1 MEGQHTP
8 PRASGRVTAPAHD
21 FDHDFGPSLE
31 ELAHE
36 NARIGRPA
44 PPFPV
49 VRIMDGPPPTPPSLL
64 VDDLLVA
71 GDLNVFTG
79 HGGHGKSTVALH
91 IAIAVALGRPVFGT
105 RPVHRSGAVLLVLP
119 EDGEANAR
127 MILDALAST
136 LTEDERERLTERL
149 VMVRDD
155 QAVNLVRDAVRLR
168 LTATAHDCVLVV
180 LDPLRNLLH
189 DADENDN
196 AIAGSV
202 IDALRREV
210 CRGAGATI
218 LLTMHNRKPGKD
230 SGSGGAPSV
239 HDLRGAGGWANAAR
253 LVWSVTKRDHHLTLS
268 ALKANRLRADLRH
281 EVELTIEVDPDN
293 PAAWRSCRLA
303 DANAGEK
310 AVAFSPA
317 FAPGKG
323 RPLNAN
329 ELRVLTALD
338 DRQEPGARSS
348 WSKWRD
354 ASGLN
359 ENTFKS
365 VKTRLLDAGLACGI
379 PTGKTSA
386 NGGPAYV
393 YSITDLG
400 RTALRPDGEGAK
412 GEGVSEW

>member
-1 MEGQHTP
+1 MTL
-8 PRASGRVTAPAHD
+8 PAAD
-21 FDHDFGPSLE
+21 TDRDFGPSLV
-31 ELAHE
+31 ELTSE
-36 NARIGRPA
+36 NARIGRPV

-49 VRIMDGPPPTPPSLL
+49 VHILDGAPPAPPSLL
-64 VDDLLVA
+64 VDELLVA

-91 IAIAVALGRPVFGT
+91 IAISVALGRPVFGT
-105 RPVHRSGAVLLVLP
+105 RAVHRAGPVLLVLP

-136 LTEDERERLTERL
+136 LTEAERERLAEQL

-155 QAVNLVRDAVRLR
+155 QTVNLMRDAVRLR
-168 LTATAHDCVLVV
+168 LTAAAFDCVLVV

-189 DADENDN
+189 GADENDN

-210 CRGAGATI
+210 CRGAGATV

-230 SGSGGAPSV
+230 AAGDSAPSV

-253 LVWSVTKRDHHLTLS
+253 LVWGVTKRDRHLSLT

-281 EVELTIEVDPDN
+281 EVELTIETDPDN
-293 PAAWRSCRLA
+293 PAVWTACRLE
-303 DANAGEK
+303 DANAGTK
-310 AVAFSPA
+310 GTAYSPSLT
-317 FAPGKG
+317 PGKG

-329 ELRVLTALD
+329 ELRALTALD
-338 DRQEPGARSS
+338 DRHEPGARYS
-348 WSKWRD
+348 WSGWRD
-354 ASGLN
+354 AAGLN
-359 ENTFKS
+359 ANTFKS
-365 VKTRLLDAGLACGI
+365 TKTRIIDAGLASAI
-379 PTGKTSA
+379 KTGKA
-386 NGGPAYV
+386 NRNGAPAYV
-393 YSITDLG
+393 YAITDAG
-400 RTALRPDGEGAK
+400 RAVLRPDGEGAK